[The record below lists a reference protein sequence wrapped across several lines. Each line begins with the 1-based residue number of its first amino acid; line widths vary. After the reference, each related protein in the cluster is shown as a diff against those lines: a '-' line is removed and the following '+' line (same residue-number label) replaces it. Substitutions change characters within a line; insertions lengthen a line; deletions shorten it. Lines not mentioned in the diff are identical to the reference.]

1 MAYTYTEGEKKV
13 RPGIYERTSSAG
25 STAGAGALNGV
36 VALVMAA
43 NWGPVDKVTVHE
55 TAKSIRATYGT
66 GANVEAACALIAN
79 AGASRVCIKR
89 LNGANGT
96 PGTIGT
102 ATIGEAMKL
111 DAKYP
116 SSRTIVVE
124 VKAKVGDNKKKQVV
138 IREGSTVLEKF
149 DFAVNDTNET
159 AAFLSAV
166 AGSAY
171 ISATKQADGLITA
184 GEYELKGTDPTNV
197 TADYADAFYA
207 LEPFAYNVLVTDS
220 IDADVFANLCAYEK
234 EAATNGKKLMVV
246 GGTTPSTD
254 FDTRCKNAAA
264 CNSKGV
270 VYFGGSW
277 ADTNGKTIEG
287 VPAISYVA
295 GVIAATPANKGIVH
309 TQVKG
314 ATDVPEKLTNAQYI
328 EAIQNGLLLVSAG
341 PEGQVWFDSAIN
353 TLVTLD
359 ADQDEGWKK
368 IRRVKTRY
376 ELQDRIDRTLAPKVG
391 KVNCSPDGIAYII
404 QCGSGVIK
412 EMIAENKL
420 SNGSFY
426 EDPERPH
433 QGDSAWFIIEADDI
447 DSLEKI
453 YLHYQYRYSAV

>member
-13 RPGIYERTSSAG
+13 RPGVYERTSSAG

-66 GANVEAACALIAN
+66 GANVEAACSLIT
-79 AGASRVCIKR
+79 AGASRVYIKR
-89 LNGANGT
+89 LNGKNGT
-96 PGTIGT
+96 AGTIGT
-102 ATIGEAMKL
+102 KSIGEAVKL

-116 SSRTIVVE
+116 SGRTIVVE
-124 VKAKVGDNKKKQVV
+124 IKAKVGDAKKKQVV
-138 IREGSTVLEKF
+138 IKEGTTLLENF
-149 DFAVNDTNET
+149 EFAVDTTNET
-159 AAFLSAV
+159 AAFLEAV
-166 AGSAY
+166 AGSTY
-171 ISATKQADGLITA
+171 ITATKLADGLITA
-184 GEYELKGTDPTNV
+184 GEYELKGTDPTNT

-207 LEPFAYNVLVTDS
+207 LEPFSYNVLVTDS
-220 IDADVFANLCAYEK
+220 IDEDVFANLCAYEK
-234 EAATNGKKLMVV
+234 EAAGNGKKLMVV
-246 GGTTPSTD
+246 GGTTPATD
-254 FDTRCKNAAA
+254 FDARCTKAAA

-277 ADTNGKTIEG
+277 ADGKGDKVEG
-287 VPAISYVA
+287 VPAIIYVA
-295 GVIAATPANKGIVH
+295 GVIAATPANKGITH
-309 TQVKG
+309 TQITG

-328 EAIQNGLLLVSAG
+328 DAIKKGLLLVSAG

-376 ELQDRIDRTLAPKVG
+376 ELMDRIDRTLAPKVG
-391 KVNCSPDGIAYII
+391 KINCSTDGIAYLI

-412 EMIAENKL
+412 DMIAENKL
-420 SNGSFY
+420 SAGSFY

>member
-13 RPGIYERTSSAG
+13 RPGVYERTSSTG
-25 STAGAGALNGV
+25 SAAGAGALNGV

-66 GANVEAACALIAN
+66 GENVEAACSLFT
-79 AGASRVCIKR
+79 AGASRVYIKR

-96 PGTIGT
+96 AGTVGT
-102 ATIGEAMKL
+102 KTIEPALKI
-111 DAKYP
+111 DTKYP
-116 SSRTIVVE
+116 TSRTFKIE
-124 VKAKVGDNKKKQVV
+124 IKAKIGDNTKKQVV
-138 IREGSTVLEKF
+138 IKEGSTILENF
-149 DFAVNDTNET
+149 EFATDATDET
-159 AAFLSAV
+159 AAFLDAV

-171 ISATKQADGLITA
+171 ITVTKLAAGIVA
-184 GEYELKGTDPTNV
+184 VGEYEVKGTDPANV

-207 LEPFAYNVLVTDS
+207 LEPFSYNTLATDS
-220 IDADVFANLCAYEK
+220 IDADVFAILTAYES
-234 EAATNGKKLMVV
+234 EAAGNGKKLMVV

-270 VYFGGSW
+270 IYFGGSW
-277 ADTNGKTIEG
+277 ADSNGKTIEG
-287 VPAISYVA
+287 VPAIIYVA

-376 ELQDRIDRTLAPKVG
+376 ELMDRIDRTLAPKVG

-420 SNGSFY
+420 SYGSFY